1 MTIAHTALGDLRGVV
16 ENGVVTFR
24 AVPYAAPPVGER
36 RFAPPAPHPRWSGL
50 RDATQHGPIAPQL
63 PSRLG
68 AAMGNYTRPQSE
80 DCLTLTIATPA
91 ADGCA
96 RPVLV
101 WLHGGA
107 WITGAG
113 SLDWYDGATLA
124 REGDLVFV
132 GVNHRLGA
140 LGFLHHPAIAP
151 ANLGTLDQ
159 VAALDWVCEHI
170 AAFGGDPSRITIMGQ
185 SAGGTAIGRLLLDPS
200 TRTLFQR
207 AIIQSG
213 SFGRPGVTMADGAR
227 RAETFMRLLDIDPDA
242 ADAAARMR
250 ALPPARILEAQ
261 VAFARSLARFGA
273 VAWLFVPLLPE
284 PMTQP
289 ALLDAIAEGA
299 ANKDIIIGATREE
312 VHAFFAIDPA
322 LENPDPARVAERFSD
337 IAGDAGMIDHYRARR
352 PGGSAKDLLA
362 DLVTD
367 DMFLRPSF
375 QLADAMAQRGVRVFG
390 YRFDWAPP
398 GSRFKAC
405 HCIDLPF
412 AFGTLGAWPGA
423 DMLAGGDTAQMR
435 ALSGLVRRA
444 WINLVRD
451 GDPAQENLPWPR
463 YDAGRRLAMMFDDV
477 CGPGADPAGLG
488 WWP

>member
-1 MTIAHTALGDLRGVV
+1 MTIAHTALGDLRGSA
-16 ENGVVTFR
+16 ENGVVNFR

-36 RFAPPAPHPRWSGL
+36 RFAPPAPHPRWNGL

-91 ADGCA
+91 PDARA

-151 ANLGTLDQ
+151 ANLGQLDQ
-159 VAALDWVCEHI
+159 IAALNWVHEHI
-170 AAFGGDPSRITIMGQ
+170 AAFGGDASRVTVMGQ
-185 SAGGTAIGRLLLDPS
+185 SAGGTAIGRLLLDPA
-200 TRTLFQR
+200 TRGLFR
-207 AIIQSG
+207 RGIIQSG
-213 SFGRPGVTMADGAR
+213 SFGRPGITMADGVR

-242 ADAAARMR
+242 ADAVARMR

-261 VAFARSLARFGA
+261 VAFGRTLARFGA
-273 VAWLFVPLLPE
+273 IASLFAPLLPE
-284 PMTQP
+284 PMPQP
-289 ALLDAIAEGA
+289 ALLDAIAAGA
-299 ANKDIIIGATREE
+299 ADKDIIVGATREE

-322 LENPDPARVAERFSD
+322 LENPDPARVAERFAQV
-337 IAGDAGMIDHYRARR
+337 AGAANAIERYRARR
-352 PGGSAKDLLA
+352 PGGSAMDLLA
-362 DLVTD
+362 DLVSD
-367 DMFLRPSF
+367 DVFLWPSF
-375 QLADAMAQRGVRVFG
+375 RLADAMAQHGARVFG
-390 YRFDWAPP
+390 YRFDWSPP
-398 GSRFKAC
+398 NSRFNAC

-412 AFGTLGAWPGA
+412 AFGTLGAWPDA
-423 DMLAGGDTAQMR
+423 AMLAGGNAAQMQ
-435 ALSGLVRRA
+435 ALSALVRRA
-444 WINLVRD
+444 WISFTCD
-451 GDPAQENLPWPR
+451 GDPASPNLPWPR
-463 YDAGRRLAMMFDDV
+463 YDADRRAALLFDAV
-477 CGPGADPAGLG
+477 CDLTADPAGLG
-488 WWP
+488 WRT